1 MTMPIVRK
9 GMIVR
14 PNYGRTTE
22 KYQKRFSKKDFV
34 KLEKKLA
41 KFQTKLTKMLA
52 KGEPKLFKKRYQ
64 KKVVKLQNKVQALQ
78 SLLGMQPFDQSLQEQ
93 AMYEAE
99 LTQPSQSEINPLLI
113 GVGGLLL
120 IGGIALMVM
129 KNK

>member
-1 MTMPIVRK
+1 MTMPIVKK

-22 KYQKRFSKKDFV
+22 KYQKRFSKKDFA

-41 KFQTKLTKMLA
+41 KLQAKLTKLIA

-78 SLLGMQPFDQSLQEQ
+78 SILGIQPFDQSLQDQ

-99 LTQPSQSEINPLLI
+99 LSQPSESAINPILI

-120 IGGIALMVM
+120 VGGIALLVM
-129 KNK
+129 KK